1 MMSQPPDTYV
11 HGHHESVLRSHQ
23 SRTVENSAAYL
34 LAELEPGR
42 SVLDVGCGP
51 GTITVDLAA
60 RVAPGPVV
68 GIDPSS
74 DVVDTAR
81 ALDVPDNCRFEMGD
95 TYALAFADDR
105 FDVVHAHQVLQHLT
119 RPVDALREMRRV
131 ARPGGVVAAR
141 DADYAAFQWAPANAA
156 LDRWLSLYHQI
167 CDANGVEAD
176 AGRHLL
182 RWAREAGFDDVQ
194 VTSTSWVHAT
204 PHTRHW
210 WSDLWADRV
219 TKSTYADQAVA
230 LGLAE
235 PRELDDIARGFR
247 AWADDPNAVFVVP
260 STEILARA

>member
-1 MMSQPPDTYV
+1 MSQPPDTYV

-34 LAELEPGR
+34 LSELRPG
-42 SVLDVGCGP
+42 SSILDVGCGP

-60 RVAPGPVV
+60 RVAPGDVV

-74 DVVDTAR
+74 DVVETAR
-81 ALDVPDNCRFEMGD
+81 ALAVPANCRFEVGD
-95 TYALAFADDR
+95 TYALGFDDDR

-131 ARPGGVVAAR
+131 TRPGGVVAAR
-141 DADYAAFQWAPANAA
+141 DADYAAFQWAPASPA

-167 CDANGVEAD
+167 CAANEVEAD

-182 RWAREAGFDDVQ
+182 RWAREAGFTHVQ
-194 VTSTSWVHAT
+194 VTATSWVHAT
-204 PHTRHW
+204 PETRSW

-235 PRELDDIARGFR
+235 PAELDDIARGFR
-247 AWADDPNAVFVVP
+247 AWADDPDAVFVVP

>member
-1 MMSQPPDTYV
+1 MSQPPDTYV

-34 LAELEPGR
+34 LGELQPGLT
-42 SVLDVGCGP
+42 VLDVGCGP

-60 RVAPGPVV
+60 RVAPGEVV

-74 DVVDTAR
+74 DVVETAR
-81 ALDVPDNCRFEMGD
+81 SLAAPENCRFDIGD
-95 TYALAFADDR
+95 TYGLGFDDDS

-131 ARPGGVVAAR
+131 TRPGGVVAAR
-141 DADYAAFQWAPANAA
+141 DADYAAFQWAPASGL

-167 CDANGVEAD
+167 CDANEVEAD

-182 RWAREAGFDDVQ
+182 RWARDAGFSDVQ
-194 VTSTSWVHAT
+194 VSATSWVYAT
-204 PHTRHW
+204 PETRAW
-210 WSDLWADRV
+210 WCDLWADRV

-235 PRELDDIARGFR
+235 PAELEDIARGFR
-247 AWADDPNAVFVVP
+247 AWADDPDAVFVVP